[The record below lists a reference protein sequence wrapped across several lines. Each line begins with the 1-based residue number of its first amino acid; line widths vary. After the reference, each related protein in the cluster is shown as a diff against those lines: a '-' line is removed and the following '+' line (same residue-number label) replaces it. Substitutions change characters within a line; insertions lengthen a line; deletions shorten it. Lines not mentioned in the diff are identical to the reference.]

1 MTFQISSSGDQGLP
15 YVLASSFGPGPTSI
29 GSRTVPIAVDDLVK
43 VTTQNLEVVRVD
55 LDRNLLLIKGAVP
68 GPAGGDVYI
77 RPAVKA

>member
-1 MTFQISSSGDQGLP
+1 MLELTRN
-15 YVLASSFGPGPTSI
+15 VAERARTAI
-29 GSRTVPIAVDDLVK
+29 G

-55 LDRNLLLIKGAVP
+55 NERNLLLIKGAVP

>member
-1 MTFQISSSGDQGLP
+1 VFKGKKMAGQMGN
-15 YVLASSFGPGPTSI
+15 A
-29 GSRTVPIAVDDLVK
+29 K